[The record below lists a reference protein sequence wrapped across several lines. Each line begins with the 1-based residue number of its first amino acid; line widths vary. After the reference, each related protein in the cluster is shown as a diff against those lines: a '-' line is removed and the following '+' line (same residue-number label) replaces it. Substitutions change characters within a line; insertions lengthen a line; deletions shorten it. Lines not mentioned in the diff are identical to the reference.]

1 LSQSNAGRD
10 FYGIETLAGA
20 VREIALSATL
30 RPSQT
35 RVKMAA
41 MKKQIPSQLILAVSI
56 LIIGGALAGGEY
68 LLVKWYPGHQQRV
81 REETLKQ
88 RPYHNDSL
96 GIDIQ
101 IAEGLYGNT
110 ETFPGGVKM
119 SRSKFWSI
127 GPSLSITSQP
137 NPDETWEFSPEVLAK
152 WESRGVVED
161 LPLYHLEH
169 TKINNRDAM
178 LIRQFRGRFM
188 LLTARIISRDRIIE
202 ANCSPGAE
210 DEVLYMEACDETL
223 HTIKVAGAEPP
234 PPSTPGVVELSPAA
248 TVK

>member
-1 LSQSNAGRD
+1 
-10 FYGIETLAGA
+10 
-20 VREIALSATL
+20 
-30 RPSQT
+30 
-35 RVKMAA
+35 
-41 MKKQIPSQLILAVSI
+41 MKKHIPVQLILAVSI
-56 LIIGGALAGGEY
+56 LIIGAALAGGEY

-96 GIDIQ
+96 GIDVQ

-110 ETFPGGVKM
+110 ESFPGGVKM

-127 GPSLSITSQP
+127 GPSLTITSQP
-137 NPDETWEFSPEVLAK
+137 NPDQTWEFSQEVLAN
-152 WESRGVVED
+152 WETKGAD
-161 LPLYHLEH
+161 QDIPLYHFEH

-178 LIRQFRGRFM
+178 MIRQFRGRFM
-188 LLTARIISRDRIIE
+188 LLTARIISRERIIE

-223 HTIKVAGAEPP
+223 RTIKVAGAEPP
-234 PPSTPGVVELSPAA
+234 PPSAPGVVELSPPV
-248 TVK
+248 TVR